1 MNIGI
6 IGAGAI
12 ATYVVEAIAENPSWN
27 MHVKSVY
34 VRDKEKYADFAA
46 KNNIV
51 LYQDI
56 DAFLD
61 SDIDIVVEAANVEA
75 VETLLPVI
83 VKRKSVVIISIGAFV
98 NQAFLTNMKE
108 IAKKYNHKIYLPSG
122 AIGGLDIIQH
132 AQKTNNLST
141 VTLETRKPAH
151 TITKERVDTEQIVFH
166 GTAEQA
172 IKEFPKNI
180 NVAIALGLAGVGMRE
195 TKVKIIADPT
205 VKRNHHTIVAEGTFG
220 KASFQIENAPM
231 PTNANTSYLAAMSVV
246 GTLQKTN
253 EYIQIG

>member
-61 SDIDIVVEAANVEA
+61 SDIE
-75 VETLLPVI
+75 
-83 VKRKSVVIISIGAFV
+83 IG
-98 NQAFLTNMKE
+98 
-108 IAKKYNHKIYLPSG
+108 
-122 AIGGLDIIQH
+122 
-132 AQKTNNLST
+132 
-141 VTLETRKPAH
+141 RAH
-151 TITKERVDTEQIVFH
+151 V
-166 GTAEQA
+166 
-172 IKEFPKNI
+172 
-180 NVAIALGLAGVGMRE
+180 
-195 TKVKIIADPT
+195 
-205 VKRNHHTIVAEGTFG
+205 
-220 KASFQIENAPM
+220 
-231 PTNANTSYLAAMSVV
+231 
-246 GTLQKTN
+246 
-253 EYIQIG
+253 